1 MSTITLLCIA
11 LAGVIML
18 LLLVIKAKVQPFV
31 ALLLVSLLV
40 ALAAGIP
47 AGEVGKVMIAGMG
60 CVLGSVT
67 IIIGLGAMLGRM
79 IEHSGGAESLANYF
93 SRKLGDKRTI
103 AALTLAA
110 FFLGIPV
117 FFDVGFIILA
127 PIIYGF
133 AKVAKISPLKF
144 GLPVAGIM
152 LTVHVAVPPH
162 PGPVAAAGLRISPCN
177 EFQNASVLNWF
188 RCYPWLLFFA
198 PPSLLVVPGPALCRY
213 GRRHSGNHHYV

>member
-11 LAGVIML
+11 LTGVIML

-60 CVLGSVT
+60 GVLGSVT

-117 FFDVGFIILA
+117 FFDVA
-127 PIIYGF
+127 YY
-133 AKVAKISPLKF
+133 S
-144 GLPVAGIM
+144 
-152 LTVHVAVPPH
+152 
-162 PGPVAAAGLRISPCN
+162 
-177 EFQNASVLNWF
+177 
-188 RCYPWLLFFA
+188 
-198 PPSLLVVPGPALCRY
+198 CR
-213 GRRHSGNHHYV
+213 

>member
-60 CVLGSVT
+60 GVLGSVT

-79 IEHSGGAESLANYF
+79 
-93 SRKLGDKRTI
+93 
-103 AALTLAA
+103 
-110 FFLGIPV
+110 
-117 FFDVGFIILA
+117 
-127 PIIYGF
+127 
-133 AKVAKISPLKF
+133 
-144 GLPVAGIM
+144 
-152 LTVHVAVPPH
+152 
-162 PGPVAAAGLRISPCN
+162 LR
-177 EFQNASVLNWF
+177 
-188 RCYPWLLFFA
+188 
-198 PPSLLVVPGPALCRY
+198 
-213 GRRHSGNHHYV
+213 SGNHVPGQTSLPRGSAPGCPLR